1 MDNRSN
7 GIGLAKCNEM
17 LTICT
22 ALNLR
27 KASRVVTKLFDDVLR
42 PIGLRSTQLPILVT
56 LRLLGP
62 TTMSRLSDELVM
74 SPTTLTRNLRPLMKR
89 GMVQVST
96 GEDKRTREIS
106 LAEQGRRLLEDA
118 VPLGEKAQGIT
129 VESLGQARWRNLIAE
144 LSAAVEVVQAQS
156 RNGY

>member
-1 MDNRSN
+1 MDFQSD
-7 GIGLAKCNEM
+7 GVSPAKCNEM

-62 TTMSRLSDELVM
+62 TTMRQLSAELAM
-74 SPTTLTRNLRPLMKR
+74 NPTTLTRNLRPLVKR
-89 GMVQVST
+89 GMVHVLA
-96 GEDKRTREIS
+96 GDDKRTREIS
-106 LAEQGRRLLEDA
+106 LAEPGHRLLEEA
-118 VPLGEKAQGIT
+118 VPLWEEAQELT
-129 VESLGQARWRNLIAE
+129 VESLGEARWRNLIDE
-144 LSAAVEVVQAQS
+144 LSAAVEVVNA
-156 RNGY
+156 R

>member
-1 MDNRSN
+1 MEIQSDGVSP
-7 GIGLAKCNEM
+7 AKCNEM

-62 TTMSRLSDELVM
+62 TTMRQLSAELAM
-74 SPTTLTRNLRPLMKR
+74 SPTTLTRNLRPLVKR
-89 GMVQVST
+89 GMVQVLA
-96 GEDKRTREIS
+96 GDDRRTREIS
-106 LAEQGRRLLEDA
+106 LAEEGRKLLEEA
-118 VPLGEKAQGIT
+118 VPLWEKAQGFT
-129 VESLGQARWRNLIAE
+129 VESLGRDRWRNLITE
-144 LSAAVEVVQAQS
+144 LSAAVEVVQA
-156 RNGY
+156 R

>member
-1 MDNRSN
+1 M
-7 GIGLAKCNEM
+7 GIQSDGVDPAKCNEM

-42 PIGLRSTQLPILVT
+42 PIRLRSTQLPILVT

-62 TTMSRLSDELVM
+62 TTMRQLSAGLVM
-74 SPTTLTRNLRPLMKR
+74 SPTTLTRNLKPLMKR
-89 GMVQVST
+89 GMVQVLA

-106 LAEQGRRLLEDA
+106 LAEPGHSLLEEA
-118 VPLGEKAQGIT
+118 VPLWEEAQGIT
-129 VESLGQARWRNLIAE
+129 VESLGHARWRNLIAE
-144 LSAAVEVVQAQS
+144 LSAAVEVVQA
-156 RNGY
+156 R

>member
-1 MDNRSN
+1 MDIQSD
-7 GIGLAKCNEM
+7 GVDPAKCNEM

-27 KASRVVTKLFDDVLR
+27 KASRVVTNLFDDALR

-62 TTMSRLSDELVM
+62 TTMSQISAELVM
-74 SPTTLTRNLRPLMKR
+74 SPTTLTRNLKPLMKR
-89 GMVQVST
+89 GMVQVLA

-106 LAEQGRRLLEDA
+106 LAEPGHRLLEEA
-118 VPLGEKAQGIT
+118 VPLWEEAQGIT
-129 VESLGQARWRNLIAE
+129 VESLGQARWQNLIAE
-144 LSAAVEVVQAQS
+144 LSAAVEVVQA
-156 RNGY
+156 R